1 MSAVMPELAQDEI
14 LTSREAAEFL
24 KISVLTLH
32 KALKSQDLPSHKLG
46 RKYVF
51 LRSEILEWLKRQ

>member
-1 MSAVMPELAQDEI
+1 MSAARPMPHEEEVW
-14 LTSREAAEFL
+14 TSKEAAHFL
-24 KISVLTLH
+24 KISVLTLR

-51 LRSEILEWLKRQ
+51 LRSEILEWLRRQ